1 MIEDYIYNNDNSEF
15 MNDLINNIKYIYL
28 NIHKKYNDEYFIRLF
43 NEEYNEIQIQIERND
58 ENFYI
63 LDIELKN
70 EYIYIYQSI
79 IDSHE
84 IEIFENRNEIFRINN
99 IIFED
104 DNIYHN
110 ILYNFIR
117 FYLKN
122 LYDIDILN
130 LR

>member
-84 IEIFENRNEIFRINN
+84 IEIFEDRNEIFRINN
-99 IIFED
+99 LIFED